1 MSAVSNLTWA
11 LGLVLSGLC
20 LVVSVSPGFAQAA
33 RSDSRQMTCKQAQD
47 LVRERGSIVLT
58 TGPSTFDRFVA
69 SGRYCEPQTAQVR
82 AKFAPTRDNPQCPAG
97 YRCYQNRNQ
106 R

>member
-1 MSAVSNLTWA
+1 MSVIFGRGWS
-11 LGLVLSGLC
+11 GVLVPAALC
-20 LVVSVSPGFAQAA
+20 LALSIVPGLAQTA
-33 RSDSRQMTCKQAQD
+33 RPDSRQMTCEQAKD
-47 LVRERGSIVLT
+47 LVTQRGSVVLT

-69 SGRYCEPQTAQVR
+69 SGRFCEPQTAQVR

-97 YRCYQNRNQ
+97 YRCYQNRGQ

>member
-1 MSAVSNLTWA
+1 MSGIFGGWWFGVFVAAALFLAVSVVP
-11 LGLVLSGLC
+11 GL
-20 LVVSVSPGFAQAA
+20 AQTA
-33 RSDSRQMTCKQAQD
+33 RPDTRQMTCRQAQD
-47 LVRERGSIVLT
+47 LVRQRGSVVLT

-69 SGRYCEPQTAQVR
+69 NGRYCEPQTAQVR

-97 YRCYQNRNQ
+97 YRCYQNRGQ